1 MFIVCVNNIFIDM
14 FVGVMDVGKQ
24 RQVMGAQKGK
34 WRGQKMARGRGK
46 NGKWWGKKRQVVGPK
61 KDKWWGQKMGSGGD
75 NKGQVV
81 GAKKDKWWR

>member
-34 WRGQKMARGRGK
+34 WWGPKTAHGRSK
-46 NGKWWGKKRQVVGPK
+46 NGKWWGLKKASGGVKKRQVVGAK
-61 KDKWWGQKMGSGGD
+61 NRKWW
-75 NKGQVV
+75 
-81 GAKKDKWWR
+81 